1 MKFIAQGI
9 QKLEREQMDTQTETQ
24 TDTQIDK
31 QTDRRHWKNHL
42 PTFAISNTHILSKR
56 ALSVS

>member
-9 QKLEREQMDTQTETQ
+9 QKLEREQMDTQTESQ

-31 QTDRRHWKNHL
+31 QTDIRH
-42 PTFAISNTHILSKR
+42 
-56 ALSVS
+56 